1 MAKLKKV
8 PKKKVNVD
16 RFALI
21 EVALRK
27 KTKPDLIAL
36 LTRMARQHDEA
47 CRELEAKLS
56 IDKPVDLLLADVAAA
71 IDRATDFDERMHNY
85 NFDVDWQAYEDV
97 KQGLVK
103 LIELGQ
109 LDNVK
114 SLALDLMK
122 RGTHQVECSDEG
134 LMSDDL
140 ENCLKPVIRAVQA
153 TDAAQAKSWA
163 TAMIAADRV
172 GCICDVELKKLSEK
186 KL

>member
-1 MAKLKKV
+1 
-8 PKKKVNVD
+8 
-16 RFALI
+16 
-21 EVALRK
+21 
-27 KTKPDLIAL
+27 
-36 LTRMARQHDEA
+36 
-47 CRELEAKLS
+47 
-56 IDKPVDLLLADVAAA
+56 
-71 IDRATDFDERMHNY
+71 MHNH

-114 SLALDLMK
+114 SHALDLMK

-140 ENCLKPVIRAVQA
+140 EACLKSVIRAVQA
-153 TDAAQAKSWA
+153 ADAAQAKSWA

-172 GCICDVELKKLSEK
+172 G
-186 KL
+186 